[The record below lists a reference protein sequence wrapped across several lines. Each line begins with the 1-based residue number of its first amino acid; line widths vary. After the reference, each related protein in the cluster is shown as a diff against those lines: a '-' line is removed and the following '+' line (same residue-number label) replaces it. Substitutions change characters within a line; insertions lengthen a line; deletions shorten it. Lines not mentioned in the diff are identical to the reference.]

1 MSHEFYLLNEEAR
14 KVYEETINQM
24 LQTIADNENFTQ
36 TIRNLCNQALKNNWT
51 LDKKV
56 NIINIIH

>member
-1 MSHEFYLLNEEAR
+1 MSKDFYKLNEEAR
-14 KVYEETINQM
+14 NEYEKVINQM
-24 LQTIADNENFTQ
+24 LESIRVNENFTN
-36 TIRNLCNQALKNNWT
+36 TIRNLCEQALINNWT